1 MWCVGV
7 LTEEYQRRM
16 YDLLDLYARPL
27 RRDEPV
33 VCVDEKSTQLLSD
46 SRPSLPMRPGA
57 PLRYD
62 YEYVRGGTANVFVA
76 VEPKAGRRTVAVT
89 EHRGKRD
96 FVAFA
101 RHLLQ
106 RVYRNARRIH
116 LVVDNLDTH
125 FRRCFEDV
133 LGAKPARQLLR
144 RVVFHHT
151 PKHASWLNIAEI
163 EIAALTRQCLR
174 RRLPDHD
181 TLRNEV
187 NAWQRRRN
195 SQRRTIEWTFTR
207 QDADRKL
214 SCHYVSQ
221 LMVH

>member
-7 LTEEYQRRM
+7 LTEEYRRRM

-33 VCVDEKSTQLLSD
+33 VCIDEKSTQLLRH
-46 SRPSLPMRPGA
+46 SRPWLPMQPGT
-57 PLRYD
+57 PLRQD
-62 YEYVRGGTANVFVA
+62 YEYVRAGTANVFVA

-106 RVYRNARRIH
+106 RVYRHARRIH

-133 LGAKPARQLLR
+133 LGVQAARQLLR
-144 RVVFHHT
+144 RVIFHHT

-163 EIAALTRQCLR
+163 EIASLTRQCLQR
-174 RRLPDHD
+174 RIPDHD
-181 TLRNEV
+181 ALRCEV
-187 NAWQRRRN
+187 NAWRRRRN
-195 SQRRTIEWTFTR
+195 TQRRTIEWTFTR

-214 SCHYVSQ
+214 GRHYVSK
-221 LMVH
+221 LTV

>member
-7 LTEEYQRRM
+7 LTEEYRQRM
-16 YDLLDLYARPL
+16 YDLLALYARPL

-33 VCVDEKSTQLLSD
+33 VCVDEKSIQLLRD
-46 SRPSLPMRPGA
+46 SRPSLPMRPGR
-57 PLRYD
+57 PLRQD
-62 YEYVRGGTANVFVA
+62 YEYVRSGTANLFVA
-76 VEPKAGRRTVAVT
+76 VEPKAGHRTVAVT

-116 LVVDNLDTH
+116 FVLDNLDTH
-125 FRRCFEDV
+125 FGRCFVHV
-133 LGAKPARQLLR
+133 LGAKAAHKLLR

-163 EIAALTRQCLR
+163 EIAALTRQCLQ
-174 RRLPDHD
+174 RRLSDHE
-181 TLRNEV
+181 TLRCEV

-195 SQRRTIEWTFTR
+195 TERRTIEWTFTR

-214 SCHYVSQ
+214 SRHYVSKLTVQ
-221 LMVH
+221 